1 MIPKKVIILSLAIS
15 LISHILILSVTG
27 FIPAYVERATDQTMM
42 VELTGNPL
50 KSDEQKSA
58 EAKIPPMHL
67 KIRETK
73 ATSEKEEDTVELDD
87 TESRYA
93 LYLMRVKQR
102 IESVWSYPGDALNQ
116 KVTGSNVI
124 RFTID
129 HSGSLAG
136 IHLLNRSGSD
146 ELDRGSL
153 RAIRSASPFDPFPAN
168 LDLFRLH
175 IIATFDY
182 RIAD

>member
-15 LISHILILSVTG
+15 VISHMLILSVTG
-27 FIPAYVERATDQTMM
+27 FIPAYVERAPDQAMM
-42 VELTGNPL
+42 VELMGNPL
-50 KSDEQKSA
+50 SSDEQESA
-58 EAKIPPMHL
+58 EATPPPVQM
-67 KIRETK
+67 KIREIK
-73 ATSEKEEDTVELDD
+73 AISGKGEDTVELDD

-102 IESVWSYPGDALNQ
+102 IESMWSYPGGALSQ

-124 RFTID
+124 HFTID

-153 RAIRSASPFDPFPAN
+153 RAIRSASPFDPFPAD
-168 LDLFRLH
+168 LDLLRLH